1 MYPDRSTPRARK
13 DEAEM
18 DQLGIGRIRDL
29 AIMEYQVK
37 VV

>member
-1 MYPDRSTPRARK
+1 MYPDRPISRMRT

-18 DQLGIGRIRDL
+18 GQLGIGRIRDL
-29 AIMEYQVK
+29 AIMDYQVK